1 MAITELIFPSIK
13 TDPDSLREIEQDW
26 PIISKRLT
34 HPNPGLL
41 NAYRGFLL
49 TENGVDVR
57 NAHREFLLFEWVK
70 AEDFYAFIKSD
81 QFGNFAAS
89 IKHLVNGPPML
100 QLFATNISP
109 REAASASVVE
119 IIRLGISDP
128 ENAEIS
134 TQVWERISRFLSGK
148 KASVT
153 YGRSSNLENEV
164 VAGIIGWHSLETR
177 SQVIQE
183 AEYTEALNS
192 LQSLGDVNQITVDI
206 AAMELPPL

>member
-1 MAITELIFPSIK
+1 MAITELIFPAIK

-49 TENGVDVR
+49 TENGKDVR

-70 AEDFYAFIKSD
+70 AECFHAFIKSD
-81 QFGNFAAS
+81 QFGSFATS

-100 QLFATNISP
+100 QLFETNISP
-109 REAASASVVE
+109 RKAASASVVE
-119 IIRLGISDP
+119 IIRLSISTP
-128 ENAEIS
+128 ENVEIS
-134 TQVWERISRFLSGK
+134 TQAWERISRFLSGK
-148 KASVT
+148 ASIT
-153 YGRSSNLENEV
+153 YGPSSNLENDV
-164 VAGIIGWHSLETR
+164 VAGIIGWHDTETR
-177 SQVIQE
+177 SQAIQDS
-183 AEYTEALNS
+183 EYTEALNI
-192 LQSLGDVNQITVDI
+192 LQSLGDVNRITVDI